1 MNFQIAHYGKSILQS
16 DGMGN
21 DQIPVFATPG
31 LLGIVFSGGEGPD
44 RFRAILEA
52 ARAEYGEPVTAAAD
66 SGLSAAEA
74 AGVKPDWIIGD
85 MDSVDGSR
93 LAAYG
98 PDRILRYPADKDYT
112 DTELAVSLLREKGC
126 RRIWIAGGG
135 GGRIDHLF
143 AIRSLFEREQPPERW
158 ITARED
164 IRCLQSPGVL
174 ECTLDGAP
182 RTAGGTGG
190 VTARQTIGVTG
201 QRPRIPHTGG
211 RFRPVSV
218 FPLGTGPWKAAS
230 RGLKWSLT
238 GLVWERGFFGVS
250 NEAPEGAFTIY
261 AEKGS
266 FMVILPL

>member
-1 MNFQIAHYGKSILQS
+1 
-16 DGMGN
+16 MGN
-21 DQIPVFATPG
+21 DR
-31 LLGIVFSGGEGPD
+31 LGIVFTGGEGPD
-44 RFRAILEA
+44 RCRAILEA
-52 ARAEYGEPVTAAAD
+52 ARAEHGTPLVAAAD

-74 AGVKPDWIIGD
+74 AGIEPDWIIGD
-85 MDSVDGSR
+85 MDSVDAGR

-158 ITARED
+158 LTSRED
-164 IRCLQSPGVL
+164 IRCLQSPGAL
-174 ECTLDGAP
+174 ECTFVPERAGLPERAVLPEYAP
-182 RTAGGTGG
+182 AG
-190 VTARQTIGVTG
+190 TARRAADPAAPQTAAAG
-201 QRPRIPHTGG
+201 PRSSPRDGS
-211 RFRPVSV
+211 FRPVSV

-238 GLVWERGFFGVS
+238 GLIWDRGFFGVS

-266 FMVILPL
+266 FLVILPLYTDL

>member
-1 MNFQIAHYGKSILQS
+1 
-16 DGMGN
+16 MGN
-21 DQIPVFATPG
+21 DQIPVSTAPG
-31 LLGIVFSGGEGPD
+31 RLGIVFTGGEGPD
-44 RFRAILEA
+44 RCRTVLEEA
-52 ARAEYGEPVTAAAD
+52 FAECGSPLNAAAD
-66 SGLSAAEA
+66 SGLLAAEA

-93 LAAYG
+93 LAAYR
-98 PDRILRYPADKDYT
+98 PERILRYPADKDYT

-126 RRIWIAGGG
+126 RRIWIIGGG
-135 GGRIDHLF
+135 GYRIDHLF
-143 AIRSLFEREQPPERW
+143 AIRSLFERDQPPERW
-158 ITARED
+158 ITSRED

-174 ECTLDGAP
+174 ECTLDGAAP
-182 RTAGGTGG
+182 WAADVSGG
-190 VTARQTIGVTG
+190 QSP
-201 QRPRIPHTGG
+201 QRPAGNGKFH
-211 RFRPVSV
+211 PVSV

-238 GLVWERGFFGVS
+238 GLVWDRGFFGLS